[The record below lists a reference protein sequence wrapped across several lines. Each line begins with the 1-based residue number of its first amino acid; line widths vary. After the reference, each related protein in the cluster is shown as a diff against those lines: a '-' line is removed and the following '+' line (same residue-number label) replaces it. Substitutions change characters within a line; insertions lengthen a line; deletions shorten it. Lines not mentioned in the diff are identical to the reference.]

1 MTINEVPILNDF
13 DCPLLILT
21 DNVVCVPS
29 SDVISPTSILHE
41 CSSNCQST
49 TLQREITIERESVL
63 SDTSELNFT
72 HDFSCI
78 IYFLNV
84 FVIPCHKMNL

>member
-1 MTINEVPILNDF
+1 MFGEGVWWNEVPILNDF

-49 TLQREITIERESVL
+49 TLQCEITM
-63 SDTSELNFT
+63 TQFCGYN
-72 HDFSCI
+72 
-78 IYFLNV
+78 NV
-84 FVIPCHKMNL
+84 TTMIQAYIKHEKL